1 MSIAYT
7 EMGKWADKLER
18 ELEEAR
24 ASLDVSAANLLKTV
38 VDRNR
43 LGVQLDLIRDEL
55 KRIEARILE
64 SRFNDDPHLSN
75 ILDYCRRSQSDIA
88 TSYSLIGERDRLEAE
103 NRKLKIALED
113 QLTAHKEAL
122 EKCKSVL
129 TSIRRGEYSGGIDEA
144 LTAINELKAPN
155 DTKIPL

>member
-1 MSIAYT
+1 MRGQIAERYNVHGSMSIAYT

-18 ELEEAR
+18 ELEEANHALKVEREGHDLERRLMR
-24 ASLDVSAANLLKTV
+24 ATAEE
-38 VDRNR
+38 
-43 LGVQLDLIRDEL
+43 VQCVLAKL
-55 KRIEARILE
+55 
-64 SRFNDDPHLSN
+64 
-75 ILDYCRRSQSDIA
+75 
-88 TSYSLIGERDRLEAE
+88 TS
-103 NRKLKIALED
+103 
-113 QLTAHKEAL
+113 QLTPHKAAL